1 MKEAIESKDLSSYE
15 EEYKKDKS
23 HKVIERT
30 VTHNGLYNS
39 AIDKETFDSLT
50 DTFSVDVKAGS
61 VTNQKQSGRCWMFA
75 GLNVLRTILMKKLN
89 IKNIELSQAY
99 LQFYD
104 KLEKSNATLERAMLL
119 LDEPVD
125 SRMNTWNLDNR
136 TIPEPAGIKL
146 VNLFYQFCCM
156 RRAVTCWLKA
166 GILFGFVASEH
177 Q

>member
-15 EEYKKDKS
+15 DEYKKDKS

-50 DTFSVDVKAGS
+50 DTFSIDVKAGS

-119 LDEPVD
+119 LDEPVEHLHGAEVAD
-125 SRMNTWNLDNR
+125 LVGG
-136 TIPEPAGIKL
+136 GIAVVDERGHVLL
-146 VNLFYQFCCM
+146 VLVGGLERVNEL
-156 RRAVTCWLKA
+156 
-166 GILFGFVASEH
+166 
-177 Q
+177 

>member
-15 EEYKKDKS
+15 DEYKKDKS

-30 VTHNGLYNS
+30 VTHNGLFNS

-50 DTFSVDVKAGS
+50 DTFSIDVKAGS

-119 LDEPVD
+119 LDEPVEI
-125 SRMNTWNLDNR
+125 SS
-136 TIPEPAGIKL
+136 IGSVIEVPGVHP
-146 VNLFYQFCCM
+146 
-156 RRAVTCWLKA
+156 
-166 GILFGFVASEH
+166 
-177 Q
+177 